1 MMKIAFIGG
10 GVMGEA
16 MISGLISKGSA
27 EPESIAVSDVD
38 QTRLKALRE
47 RYGIRC
53 TADNREA
60 IRGKDIVVLSVKP
73 QVLAEVTEGL
83 QGALQPEQLV
93 LSIIAGARVETLS
106 RQLGH
111 NSIVRV
117 MPNTPAQIGEGIS
130 VWTAT
135 EAVSQTQREAAQAI
149 LTALGKEIYVADEK
163 YIDMAT
169 AVSGSGPAYVFLI
182 IEALTDAAVHIGM
195 PGEMASELVLQTILG
210 SVRFAQV
217 SGKHP
222 AELRN
227 MVTSP
232 GGTTA
237 EGLFRL
243 EDGGLR
249 AILTEAVIAAYEKAK
264 NLGEPFTAETQR
276 PLIY

>member
-1 MMKIAFIGG
+1 MKIAFIGG

-16 MISGLISKGSA
+16 MISGLISQTSA
-27 EPESIAVSDVD
+27 EPEAITVSDVD
-38 QTRLKALRE
+38 QDRLRVLAE
-47 RYGIRC
+47 RHAIQGV
-53 TADNREA
+53 AENRQA

-73 QVLAEVTEGL
+73 QVLPEVTDSLRGEI
-83 QGALQPEQLV
+83 QPGQLV
-93 LSIIAGARVETLS
+93 VSIIAGARIETLS

-111 NSIVRV
+111 DCIVRV

-135 EAVSQTQREAAQAI
+135 TAVNSAQKEMARTT

-169 AVSGSGPAYVFLI
+169 AVSGSGPAYIFLM
-182 IEALTDAAVHIGM
+182 IEALVDAAVHIGM
-195 PGEMASELVLQTILG
+195 PRKMSSELVLQTMLG
-210 SVRFAQV
+210 SARIAEV

-237 EGLFRL
+237 AGLLRL
-243 EDGGLR
+243 EEGGLR
-249 AILTEAVIAAYEKAK
+249 AILTQAIIAAYERAK
-264 NLGEPFTAETQR
+264 DLGKEQK
-276 PLIY
+276 